1 MSLILHNLYLPLF
14 KKLVKR
20 KTSLQMS
27 LSTIQKTI
35 RYARSVREIST
46 KLLLLTIIAS
56 IYMMILHYVIVICL
70 WILWQIVKRW
80 VGLTQERRSRIQHFA
95 FLIFIVVI
103 TGVIVRFWPY
113 ERTHDFPKFLHHR
126 SRPAF

>member
-1 MSLILHNLYLPLF
+1 MSLLLHNMYLPLF

-35 RYARSVREIST
+35 SYARLVREIST

-56 IYMMILHYVIVICL
+56 IYMMILHYIIVVCL
-70 WILWQIVKRW
+70 WIVWQIVKRW
-80 VGLTQERRSRIQHFA
+80 VGLTQERRSNIKFFA
-95 FLIFIVVI
+95 VCYSLIFAILVL
-103 TGVIVRFWPY
+103 GVYSIFSSTKSMPL
-113 ERTHDFPKFLHHR
+113 FLYHR
-126 SRPAF
+126 SR

>member
-35 RYARSVREIST
+35 SYARLVREIST

-56 IYMMILHYVIVICL
+56 ICMMILHYVIVICL

-80 VGLTQERRSRIQHFA
+80 VGLTQERRSRIQTFA
-95 FLIFIVVI
+95 FCIFIVVI
-103 TGVIVRFWPY
+103 ITVVLNYSPDS
-113 ERTHDFPKFLHHR
+113 RTHDFLKLSL
-126 SRPAF
+126 SRPTLKI